1 MNKQNKKE
9 PKNTAV
15 DDKKITDEEA
25 ETNVTTTYKTDK
37 DFHLEIEEYAKKLKK
52 ILMKI
57 RQYNL

>member
-1 MNKQNKKE
+1 MKGKMNKQNKKE

-37 DFHLEIEEYAKKLKK
+37 DFHLEIEEYAKK
-52 ILMKI
+52 
-57 RQYNL
+57 